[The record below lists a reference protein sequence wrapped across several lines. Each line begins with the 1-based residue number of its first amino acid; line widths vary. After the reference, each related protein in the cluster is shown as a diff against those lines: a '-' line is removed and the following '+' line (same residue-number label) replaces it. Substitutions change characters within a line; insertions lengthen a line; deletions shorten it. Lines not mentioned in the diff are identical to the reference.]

1 MRVKAGKVLFHSNG
15 GSTADP
21 EQFAQWNYVICLI
34 YGLSVLIEI
43 TKSG

>member
-15 GSTADP
+15 GSTA